1 MLLLFICVVA
11 FALINE
17 SQAGFSC
24 LKKNLPT
31 MEEKETMFQQA
42 METCTEICS
51 DKKRRK
57 TLFRG
62 NYEECM
68 ALCCYECATVI
79 EKATEFYTSC
89 MRQSGKSSA
98 ITKT

>member
-31 MEEKETMFQQA
+31 MEEAPFITLKYEEIKGRVVSTYPSKETMFQQA
-42 METCTEICS
+42 METCIEICS

-68 ALCCYECATVI
+68 ALCCYEV
-79 EKATEFYTSC
+79 
-89 MRQSGKSSA
+89 
-98 ITKT
+98 